1 MCCCFWEK
9 IPVMQLN
16 FLFFENLSNMWTFS
30 FLGVYADLDLEALK
44 PLDNW
49 TYSQHCILPEETY
62 AHPFLLNKLRRANTM
77 ITLLAC
83 RPHHPYFKLTMDNLS
98 IYPKL
103 KSSQKLLYVDDMYL
117 KYNHT
122 KVAHERPENEIYLAH
137 PKYFLPTYD
146 PGWTSKFKGDW
157 NILIT
162 WH

>member
-1 MCCCFWEK
+1 
-9 IPVMQLN
+9 
-16 FLFFENLSNMWTFS
+16 
-30 FLGVYADLDLEALK
+30 
-44 PLDNW
+44 
-49 TYSQHCILPEETY
+49 
-62 AHPFLLNKLRRANTM
+62 M

-103 KSSQKLLYVDDMYL
+103 KSSQKLLYVDDMYM

-157 NILIT
+157 NISNYMALAQLLF
-162 WH
+162 

>member
-1 MCCCFWEK
+1 
-9 IPVMQLN
+9 
-16 FLFFENLSNMWTFS
+16 
-30 FLGVYADLDLEALK
+30 
-44 PLDNW
+44 
-49 TYSQHCILPEETY
+49 
-62 AHPFLLNKLRRANTM
+62 M

-103 KSSQKLLYVDDMYL
+103 KSSQKLLNVDDMYL

-146 PGWTSKFKGDW
+146 PGWTSKFKGDKNTVGDLRGREGRPPTRGPNSFSFMKFLGKFGKIVIW
-157 NILIT
+157 RPEGWRPHLGGNPGSANGIVLCI
-162 WH
+162 